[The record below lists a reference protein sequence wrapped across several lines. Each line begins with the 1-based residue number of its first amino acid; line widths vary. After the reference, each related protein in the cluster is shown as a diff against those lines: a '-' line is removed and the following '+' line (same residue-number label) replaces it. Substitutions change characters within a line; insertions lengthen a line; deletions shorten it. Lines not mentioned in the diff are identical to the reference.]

1 LGGVRSYILE
11 EKAIRYL
18 ADSDE
23 DELTGADQET
33 EERKKGKKINN

>member
-11 EKAIRYL
+11 EKTIRYL

-23 DELTGADQET
+23 DELTTDQKT
-33 EERKKGKKINN
+33 EESKKGKKINN